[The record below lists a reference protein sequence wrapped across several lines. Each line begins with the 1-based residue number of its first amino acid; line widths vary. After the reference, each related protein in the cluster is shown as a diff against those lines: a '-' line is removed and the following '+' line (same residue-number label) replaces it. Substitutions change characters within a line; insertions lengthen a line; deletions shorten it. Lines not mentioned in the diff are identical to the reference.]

1 MSDTVK
7 KVIAWRL
14 ISFFIAMIYNLIFL
28 GGWQKSFVLTV
39 ALMTVLTVIHYAF
52 EKWWDRALMVELVD
66 TGDLNS
72 PSRRE

>member
-1 MSDTVK
+1 MSDTLR

-14 ISFFIAMIYNLIFL
+14 ISFVVAMIYNLVFL
-28 GGWQKSFVLTV
+28 GGWQKSFLLTV

-52 EKWWDRALMVELVD
+52 EKWWDRALMVELAD
-66 TGDLNS
+66 TGDLKS

>member
-1 MSDTVK
+1 VSDTVK

-14 ISFFIAMIYNLIFL
+14 ISFVVAMIYNLVFL
-28 GGWQKSFVLTV
+28 GGWQKSFLLTV

-52 EKWWDRALMVELVD
+52 EKWWDKALMVELAD
-66 TGDLNS
+66 TGDLKS